1 MRFEFSPEAQAE
13 FSDGE
18 SYYERQM
25 PGLGARFRADVRDAL
40 KRLGHWPLA
49 APVERGQIRRMILS
63 RFPYKLL
70 YAVETDH
77 LWANLSA
84 GRCRFVMVKDKRWE
98 WIEQTLSPLPVRQ
111 D

>member
-1 MRFEFSPEAQAE
+1 LFLFYFSRDARAE

-40 KRLGHWPLA
+40 KRLRHWPLA
-49 APVERGQIRRMILS
+49 APVERGEIRRVILS

-70 YAVETDH
+70 YSVETGHIYIIAVAH
-77 LWANLSA
+77 LHRAPDYWVERDRS
-84 GRCRFVMVKDKRWE
+84 
-98 WIEQTLSPLPVRQ
+98 
-111 D
+111 

>member
-1 MRFEFSPEAQAE
+1 MRLEFSPGAQAE

-18 SYYERQM
+18 SYYERQV

-40 KRLGHWPLA
+40 KRLSHWPLA

-70 YAVETDH
+70 YSVETDCIYIIAVAH
-77 LWANLSA
+77 LHRAPDYWVERDA
-84 GRCRFVMVKDKRWE
+84 
-98 WIEQTLSPLPVRQ
+98 P
-111 D
+111 

>member
-18 SYYERQM
+18 SYYERQV

-70 YAVETDH
+70 YAIEPDH
-77 LWANLSA
+77 IYIIAVAHLHRAP
-84 GRCRFVMVKDKRWE
+84 DY
-98 WIEQTLSPLPVRQ
+98 WIERDAP
-111 D
+111 